1 MTIVEKKGQPHE
13 DRNARTGVPL
23 PRWDR
28 ALHHPAGQEMGYFGE
43 KDKGRHR
50 MSSKPGINY
59 FTNKTVKEV
68 AFLVAIFAFSL
79 AVRAIGI
86 KHGFPLLTHP
96 DEGFS
101 FQPVLHMTTYRTL
114 NTGYFNRPDQ
124 IMSMVNLV
132 YLNVLSYLKFGEN
145 VAQAFPKHYLSFYAY
160 ARFLIAILG
169 SFIPVV
175 AYKIGKEFKPV
186 FGIYAALVFA
196 AFPSYVLH
204 SLFITPDIPITL
216 FTLIV
221 MYFSV
226 RYLKEGKN
234 KFLYFAI
241 LFAAINT
248 AEKFPGVISLSIVL
262 GAVLINSLRQ
272 DKRPLTAQ
280 LWPIFKKFLLVFLL
294 FIVALLIVAP
304 FLFIEYRAVI
314 DALVFE
320 SRSSHLG
327 ADNLGWLG
335 NLWFYV
341 TAFSSW
347 MNILAFVFIGFGLY
361 AMIKWRKASS
371 LLLLYGILYWIILSA
386 LSLHWERWALPMYI
400 TPLFLIAVGINFLLI
415 KVNNHR
421 LLKWVATFF
430 LTVFFTLQLITTV
443 HTSIRMTFTDTR
455 EVALNYCNEMG
466 ITAENSLFEGYTPL
480 QPQHPKTIFNEY
492 EEITYDIRYI
502 VLSSSM
508 FGRYYREPNV
518 YEREILIYEDIRNN
532 NSLLARFEPDML
544 EENLFNELNDIM
556 FYLSHIFKSNS
567 EKRLEGPIIEIYQ
580 VVNR

>member
-1 MTIVEKKGQPHE
+1 
-13 DRNARTGVPL
+13 
-23 PRWDR
+23 
-28 ALHHPAGQEMGYFGE
+28 
-43 KDKGRHR
+43 

-248 AEKFPGVISLSIVL
+248 AEKFPGLISLSIVL

-280 LWPIFKKFLLVFLL
+280 LWPVTKKFLLVFLL

-341 TAFSSW
+341 AAFSSW
-347 MNILAFVFIGFGLY
+347 VNMLAFVFIGFGLY

-371 LLLLYGILYWIILSA
+371 LLLLYGVLYWIILSA

-400 TPLFLIAVGINFLLI
+400 TPLFLIALGITQAITMTKNKPILRISAAALVVIFLFVQAIGTLH
-415 KVNNHR
+415 VPVR
-421 LLKWVATFF
+421 LL
-430 LTVFFTLQLITTV
+430 
-443 HTSIRMTFTDTR
+443 FTDTR
-455 EVALNYCNEMG
+455 FASLTYLEGEH
-466 ITAENSLFEGYTPL
+466 ITPDQSIYEGYTPFY
-480 QPQHPKTIFNEY
+480 PHGPKLIFDQDVLDNE
-492 EEITYDIRYI
+492 DIHYI
-502 VLSSSM
+502 ILSSRM
-508 FGRYYREPNV
+508 YERYYAEPARYADEINV
-518 YEREILIYEDIRNN
+518 YEQIRNDHQ
-532 NSLLARFEPDML
+532 LIKRFEQSPPADQLL
-544 EENLFNELNDIM
+544 EKIDDLRYFVQNF
-556 FYLSHIFKSNS
+556 
-567 EKRLEGPIIEIYQ
+567 GPRPIPGRFTGPTIEIYR
-580 VVNR
+580 VVR

>member
-1 MTIVEKKGQPHE
+1 
-13 DRNARTGVPL
+13 
-23 PRWDR
+23 
-28 ALHHPAGQEMGYFGE
+28 
-43 KDKGRHR
+43 

-96 DEGFS
+96 DEALIFDRV
-101 FQPVLHMTTYRTL
+101 FNMTLARTL
-114 NTGYFNRPDQ
+114 NPGNFNRPNQ
-124 IMSMVNLV
+124 ILYLINFF
-132 YLNVLSYLKFGEN
+132 YLNFLSYLRFGEN
-145 VAQAFPKHYLSFYAY
+145 FANAFHKYYLSFYAY
-160 ARFLIAILG
+160 SRFLISVFG
-169 SFIPVV
+169 SMIPIV
-175 AYKIGKEFKPV
+175 AYKIGKEFKPK
-186 FGIYAALVFA
+186 FGVPAALVFTL
-196 AFPSYVLH
+196 FPSYVMH
-204 SLFITPDIPITL
+204 SLFITPDILITL
-216 FTLIV
+216 FTLLV
-221 MYFSV
+221 MYFTIQ
-226 RYLKEGKN
+226 YLNRQEEYLLN
-234 KFLYFAI
+234 IAVI
-241 LFAAINT
+241 FAAINT
-248 AEKFPGVISLSIVL
+248 AEKYPGLISLGIVFL
-262 GAVLINSLRQ
+262 GIILNAVDHPDHSLR
-272 DKRPLTAQ
+272 KSFRS
-280 LWPIFKKFLLVFLL
+280 IFRKSLKATLL
-294 FIVALLIVAP
+294 FIFILFLVAP
-304 FLFIEYRAVI
+304 YLFIEYEAVI
-314 DALVFE
+314 KAIIVE
-320 SRSSHLG
+320 SGPTHLG

-347 MNILAFVFIGFGLY
+347 VNMLAFVFIGFGLY